1 MKYFGTLAG
10 PMELSGFS
18 SVPPE
23 GIYGMTVFL
32 RRFVEALLRFGD
44 FDELHFFYSGSAP
57 QPDQG
62 GLLFS
67 DPRIRLLPISQFE
80 RETSRHSYHA
90 FHNLWSPDIGPWT
103 DLRNRLSAVSFPITG
118 LTHTIS
124 YQSFL
129 PRVLGTMLLGTR
141 PWDSI
146 LCTTESARI
155 VMRQWIAYLQASF
168 REERQIDLSCDA
180 RLDVIPL
187 GLDTEVFRPGN
198 KAELRSRLGLPA
210 DEVLALYFGRFSHY
224 DKMDLFPLLLAFKKV
239 LDDSSQKTSLVL
251 AGSESFHK
259 YSERVRQF
267 AAEIGIADRVIL
279 RTDVP
284 DTDVAAY
291 YAAADLF
298 VSPSDSLQETFGQ
311 SIVEAMSSGLPVVCS
326 DWDGYK
332 ELVVHEETGFRV
344 PSYWMDCDRMVSD
357 YSSVSEWLVDHFLIA
372 QSVAVDVPAMAA
384 AMTRLIGD
392 EGLRRTWGAN
402 GRRRSQALFDWR
414 RVIAQHLELWKTLHR
429 QAAAAPHTPTGKSWF
444 RPEYCKTFQHYST
457 QMLSSATRIISG
469 SSREISFYPELEG
482 VLTTDV
488 LNFIMQYAA
497 NASTVGELEAAAS
510 SVLGVPVDV
519 FRNHLLW
526 LIKYD
531 HLRLERLA

>member
-1 MKYFGTLAG
+1 
-10 PMELSGFS
+10 MELSGFS

-32 RRFVEALLRFGD
+32 RRFVEALLRHGD

-57 QPDQG
+57 QADQG

-67 DPRIRLLPISQFE
+67 DPRIRLLPVTRFE
-80 RETSRHSYHA
+80 SETSRHTYHA

-103 DLRNRLSAVSFPITG
+103 DLRNRLSAVNFPITG

-129 PRVLGTMLLGTR
+129 PRVLGTMLLGPR

-146 LCTTESARI
+146 ICTTESARV
-155 VMRQWIAYLQASF
+155 VMREWVTHLQTSF
-168 REERQIDLSCDA
+168 REDKQIDLAFDA

-187 GLDTEVFRPGN
+187 GLDTEAFQPGN

-239 LDDSSQKTSLVL
+239 LDDCGQKVSLVL

-267 AAEIGIADRVIL
+267 AAQLGIADRVIL
-279 RTDVP
+279 RIDVP
-284 DTDVAAY
+284 SADVAAY
-291 YAAADLF
+291 YAASDLF

-344 PSYWMDCDRMVSD
+344 PSYWMDCDRMVAD

-372 QSVAVDVPAMAA
+372 QAVAVDVPAMAA
-384 AMTRLIGD
+384 AMTRLVRD

-402 GRRRSQALFDWR
+402 ARRRAQALFDWR
-414 RVIAQHLELWKTLHR
+414 RVIAQHLELWQTLHQ
-429 QAAAAPHTPTGKSWF
+429 QAAAAPHTPAAKSWF
-444 RPEYCKTFQHYST
+444 RPDYCKTFQHYPT
-457 QMLSSATRIISG
+457 QMLSSSTRIVRG
-469 SSREISFYPELEG
+469 SSHEISFYSEMEEI
-482 VLTTDV
+482 LTKDV
-488 LNFIMQYAA
+488 LHFVMHSTA
-497 NASTVGELEAAAS
+497 NASTVGDLEAATFSA
-510 SVLGVPVDV
+510 LGVPADV

-531 HLRLERLA
+531 HLRLERLS